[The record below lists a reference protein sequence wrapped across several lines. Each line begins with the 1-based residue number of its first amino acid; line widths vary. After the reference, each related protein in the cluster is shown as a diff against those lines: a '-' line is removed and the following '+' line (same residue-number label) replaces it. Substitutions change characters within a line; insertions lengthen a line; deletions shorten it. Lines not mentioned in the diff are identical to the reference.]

1 MEVGCDGGAVAV
13 SSDAPKL
20 MANKTPI
27 QNCQQTNQQQ
37 ERSEG
42 VIPNEAKRMD
52 APQGVRIW
60 SLVVNLKPLTV
71 STLWKAI
78 GILCSIFRTET
89 THLPIALQRFPRRD
103 GGELRCRPSGPFRGA
118 VGGLDGSNF
127 GFTLVIT
134 LARTV
139 HLFVGCDAP
148 GLLLLSNYLFPF
160 GIPIDTARQRRG
172 RRKVVS
178 DQELLSWDHCWHDE
192 FLLFILVAVG
202 LVFRFVILLGGR
214 GFRVG

>member
-78 GILCSIFRTET
+78 GILCSIF
-89 THLPIALQRFPRRD
+89 
-103 GGELRCRPSGPFRGA
+103 
-118 VGGLDGSNF
+118 
-127 GFTLVIT
+127 
-134 LARTV
+134 
-139 HLFVGCDAP
+139 
-148 GLLLLSNYLFPF
+148 
-160 GIPIDTARQRRG
+160 
-172 RRKVVS
+172 
-178 DQELLSWDHCWHDE
+178 
-192 FLLFILVAVG
+192 
-202 LVFRFVILLGGR
+202 
-214 GFRVG
+214 